1 MAKVAR
7 VHTQYHDDKFVL
19 HTLRPG
25 DTLPKGHE
33 KFVRNAKAFAE
44 AGEPE
49 AGEQSAGTGPSK
61 ADLVARAKELGIPHS
76 KKNVE
81 QLAADIA
88 AAEAEKA
95 KENEGDA
102 GVPDDLGEATREQLE
117 AVAGEIGGIEFDE
130 NTSDDELVA
139 LIENAKG

>member
-33 KFVRNAKAFAE
+33 KFVRNTKAFAE
-44 AGEPE
+44 AGDAD
-49 AGEQSAGTGPSK
+49 AGEQAPAAGPSK
-61 ADLVARAKELGIPHS
+61 ADLVKRAKELGIPTS

-81 QLAADIA
+81 QLTADIA
-88 AAEAEKA
+88 ASEAEKA
-95 KENEGDA
+95 AESEPA

-117 AVAGEIGGIEFDE
+117 ALAGEIGGLEFDE